1 MPFQLLVGIAST
13 RLSIF
18 SAMSSSSSNSPKRRY
33 TAKQH
38 RFRPARRR
46 STVGKRR
53 VSAGRWMLRGLL
65 GASVLATLGW
75 FGWLTVQI
83 NAVAGKDEARPAD
96 AIAVFGAAEY
106 GGRPSPVLHARL
118 DHAVELYQMQI
129 APLIITLGGGS
140 DLDRGKT
147 EGGVG
152 RDYLLANGVPYDQIV
167 AETESVDTEQQVARL
182 AEIAHER
189 NLYSIV
195 VVSDGTHLFRI
206 RKLCQAAGL
215 TVYTSPRAA
224 LGHIDDYDLALRY
237 FHEMLS
243 YTLLRLHVNAG
254 WLHGRADA

>member
-1 MPFQLLVGIAST
+1 M
-13 RLSIF
+13 RL
-18 SAMSSSSSNSPKRRY
+18 APSNSARRRY
-33 TAKQH
+33 SAKQH
-38 RFRPARRR
+38 RFRLARRR
-46 STVGKRR
+46 ATDRLSL
-53 VSAGRWMLRGLL
+53 GRKLLRSLL
-65 GASVLATLGW
+65 GVIVLAVLGW

-83 NAVAGKDEARPAD
+83 NAVAGRDEARPSD

-129 APLIITLGGGS
+129 APLIVTLGGGGNR
-140 DLDRGKT
+140 DKGLT

-152 RDYLLANGVPYDQIV
+152 RDYLLANGVPYDRIV

-182 AEIAHER
+182 AEIARQR
-189 NLYSIV
+189 NLHTIV

-206 RKLCQAAGL
+206 RQLCQNAGL

-224 LGHIDDYDLALRY
+224 LGHIDDYDLTLRY

-243 YTLLRLHVNAG
+243 YTLLRLHMNAS